1 MEQWE
6 PHKKLDRGAGFKK
19 FLYETF
25 RPHGIDEYTAFFTRG
40 LNGDKD
46 KTGAEAEYTLYPFV
60 YARVFVAV
68 TLLFGLSALILF
80 ITGN

>member
-25 RPHGIDEYTAFFTRG
+25 RPHGIAEYTAFFTRG

-60 YARVFVAV
+60 YARYLLPLRCFSGFR
-68 TLLFGLSALILF
+68 LLFCL
-80 ITGN
+80 